1 MNFIRTIILLYLCF
15 YNVYAQHL
23 DTTIVDVNNITLP
36 LINDGITG
44 TVNGGGKF
52 DSVGFLWSSGF
63 FISGKSEDTV
73 WSNAVFHSEGY
84 GDYLPGKYGDDSNNE
99 KNKFYIVSSTDEPF
113 GEQWQNWKDAV
124 NMGAFFYDGN
134 NDGVYNPVD
143 LNSNGEWDEDEDRPD
158 LLGDFT
164 AYTVFNDGKPVNER
178 KFKSSSPLGIEIK
191 QTVFAYNTEGNN
203 PLNNVIFF
211 SYIVENVGHNEVLD
225 SVYFGAAADHDIGF
239 YGSDLTG
246 CDTLLNATFGYKI
259 NEDEGYYGNNPP
271 SFLVSLLQGPI
282 IKNNSETATV
292 MRGKFLGQKTIEN
305 SKIIGMTSSYS
316 FFRHWGPYT
325 KDEIRYYL
333 IGGLDKEGAKIDLR
347 NFRWGNEDSLGNA
360 VDTINTKYM
369 FSGDPVAGEGW
380 LNETRTDWRFIN
392 STGPFLLE
400 KEKPIELIYAFIVGR
415 GDSPLNSVTVAKEY
429 ARGVKKFYESNFT
442 DLPVS
447 VKELK
452 NKIQQN
458 FELYQNYPNPFNPT
472 TTIKFTIPTFN
483 VISRSETTRNLED
496 NKISSNGRNDNV
508 SVTLKIID
516 VLGREITT
524 LVNKQQ
530 QPGSYKVNFNA
541 KNISSGVYFYQLKIG
556 GLIKTKKM
564 VLLR

>member
-1 MNFIRTIILLYLCF
+1 MKTSLLFFLIPSF
-15 YNVYAQHL
+15 LLSQNL
-23 DTTIVDVNNITLP
+23 DTISVGINNIYLP
-36 LINDGITG
+36 LINNG
-44 TVNGGGKF
+44 TIGVVNGGGKF
-52 DSVGFLWSSGF
+52 DNIGFLWSSGF
-63 FISGKSEDTV
+63 FISGKADDTV
-73 WSNAVFHSEGY
+73 WSNAVFDSEGY
-84 GDYLPGKYGDDSNNE
+84 NDYLPGKFGEDSNNE

-124 NMGAFFYDGN
+124 DMGAFFYDGN

-143 LNSNGEWDEDEDRPD
+143 INNNNKWDEDEDRPD

-164 AYTVFNDGKPVNER
+164 AFTVFNDGKPANER
-178 KFKSSSPLGIEIK
+178 ELKSGSPLGIEIK
-191 QTVFAYNTEGNN
+191 QTVFAYNTEGNS
-203 PLNNVIFF
+203 PLNNVVFLR
-211 SYIVENVGHNEVLD
+211 YILENVGQNEVLD
-225 SVYFGAAADHDIGF
+225 SVYFGVAADHDIGF

-259 NEDEGYYGNNPP
+259 SEDEGYYGNNPP

-292 MRGKFLGQKTIEN
+292 MRGKFLGEETIEN
-305 SKIIGMTSSYS
+305 SEIIGMTSSYS
-316 FFRHWGPYT
+316 FFRHWGPYS

-347 NFRWGNEDSLGNA
+347 NLRWGNEDSLGNA

-369 FSGDPVAGEGW
+369 FSGNPVTSEGW
-380 LNETRTDWRFIN
+380 LNETKTDWRFLN

-400 KEKPIELIYAFIVGR
+400 KGKPIELIYAYIIGR

-429 ARGVKKFYESNFT
+429 AKGVKKFYESNFT

-447 VKELK
+447 VKELN
-452 NKIQQN
+452 NKIQQD
-458 FELYQNYPNPFNPT
+458 FELYQNYPNPFNPA
-472 TTIKFTIPTFN
+472 TTIKYTIPTFN

-496 NKISSNGRNDNV
+496 NKISPNGRNDNV

-541 KNISSGVYFYQLKIG
+541 NNLTSGVYFYQLKIG
-556 GLIKTKKM
+556 NLIKTKKM
-564 VLLR
+564 ILLQ